1 MEGSSSCALRRKTTN
16 PTKAHVVGL
25 HGWKDCSCSSAK
37 SIEFHALSLMCCSV
51 SSLCHLFVDV
61 SQLLRL
67 VFRSL
72 ERNASINTSDHKD
85 AEPQKLASC
94 FAVERR
100 NVFADCFSFETQ
112 LLCDT
117 KPWVEEVQRAYE
129 IMNTFGVETC
139 IYIVLRNN
147 TVYIGYIEV
156 ILNSF

>member
-1 MEGSSSCALRRKTTN
+1 
-16 PTKAHVVGL
+16 
-25 HGWKDCSCSSAK
+25 
-37 SIEFHALSLMCCSV
+37 MCCSV

-72 ERNASINTSDHKD
+72 QRNASINTSDHKD

-100 NVFADCFSFETQ
+100 NVFAGCFSFETQ

-129 IMNTFGVETC
+129 IMNTVGVETC
-139 IYIVLRNN
+139 VYIVLRNN
-147 TVYIGYIEV
+147 TVYIGYIEI